1 VLLLWDILFIY
12 IILLNITKIS
22 ENELD
27 YKIITSYHDYT
38 EKLGNNDIILYRNL
52 YFTKKSIDIKITIYD
67 RLSNINKMMNK
78 IE

>member
-52 YFTKKSIDIKITIYD
+52 Y
-67 RLSNINKMMNK
+67 
-78 IE
+78 E